1 MHDRQQ
7 LTLLLCGLIR
17 TKHVSAAR
25 EPLKP
30 TQKEAQTHAHCCLSP
45 PKIRP
50 FLSLHP
56 LLSLSLP
63 QSLRRTERKNTLFSP
78 KMGVGGRNNKNSSEQ
93 VRTWRQRTVGCL
105 VSLMLWST
113 LWSDMITKPFDCLQR
128 RRFPLTSS
136 NLSLPFSFPS
146 QFSGE
151 VPENRINVAVANLTV
166 IDRDQPRSPN
176 WNAVYRIISGDPIG
190 HFTIITDPHTN
201 DGMVTVVKVRPCDQ
215 PKHI

>member
-1 MHDRQQ
+1 MWSYQDRARFCCERTSKTHSERGTNTC
-7 LTLLLCGLIR
+7 TLLL
-17 TKHVSAAR
+17 
-25 EPLKP
+25 EPSQNQAFSL
-30 TQKEAQTHAHCCLSP
+30 P
-45 PKIRP
+45 PSLA
-50 FLSLHP
+50 LSLAP
-56 LLSLSLP
+56 SVSQKNRKEEYSVLTKDGS
-63 QSLRRTERKNTLFSP
+63 RRAQQENY
-78 KMGVGGRNNKNSSEQ
+78 SEQ
-93 VRTWRQRTVGCL
+93 DRTWRQRTVGCL
-105 VSLMLWST
+105 VSLMLWSS

-215 PKHI
+215 PRHI